1 MKTVNKSMILLL
13 VTALVTVTIISCKK
27 DRIQSDDYQ
36 SMDSFYDNNKEQEQD
51 YTIDSLG
58 GNCYVTCQKGTR
70 ICTTA
75 DMQQFSGG
83 GPVYYTYQLKVVELY
98 SIKDM
103 ILWRAPSVSSSA
115 VLETSA
121 EIRVRTVKNGT
132 ETELKPGRAY
142 YMEMAN
148 MPLINNN
155 MQAHY
160 GFLAGSSVNWTNSLA
175 SLFPGFVDTLSLVNP
190 TPSYYMLNVAKT
202 GFVSA
207 ARPAPVT
214 GSNTTVTMTV
224 AGTNTQNIQIF
235 LSFTGFKGVIKAE
248 NMTTS
253 IAPIGEQVKMIAFA
267 KKQDG
272 NFYMHQQTLTI
283 SANLQVPLNMVVSS
297 EPDILAALGGL

>member
-1 MKTVNKSMILLL
+1 
-13 VTALVTVTIISCKK
+13 
-27 DRIQSDDYQ
+27 
-36 SMDSFYDNNKEQEQD
+36 
-51 YTIDSLG
+51 
-58 GNCYVTCQKGTR
+58 
-70 ICTTA
+70 
-75 DMQQFSGG
+75 MQQFSGG

-103 ILWRAPSVSSSA
+103 ILWRAPSVTGSS

-142 YMEMAN
+142 FMEMAN
-148 MPLINNN
+148 MPLINSN

-160 GFLAGSSVNWTNSLA
+160 GFLSGSSVNWTNSLA
-175 SLFPGFVDTLSLVNP
+175 AIVPGFVDTLSLVNP

-207 ARPAPVT
+207 ARPAPVS

-272 NFYMHQQTLTI
+272 NYYMDEQTLTI
-283 SANLQVPLNMVVSS
+283 SANLQVPLNMLVSS
-297 EPDILAALGGL
+297 ESDILAALGAL